1 MRLRSF
7 GCTRLTFGT
16 QALAQLTEFFP
27 SMPPSAIADALRKV
41 GGNVEQAADLLF
53 KARQERPACTVGTKR
68 ASPRQPTDVV
78 RRTVREQ

>member
-7 GCTRLTFGT
+7 GCTRLAVCT

-53 KARQERPACTVGTKR
+53 KARQERLRVLWVLREP
-68 ASPRQPTDVV
+68 PLRQPTDVV
-78 RRTVREQ
+78 RWTVR